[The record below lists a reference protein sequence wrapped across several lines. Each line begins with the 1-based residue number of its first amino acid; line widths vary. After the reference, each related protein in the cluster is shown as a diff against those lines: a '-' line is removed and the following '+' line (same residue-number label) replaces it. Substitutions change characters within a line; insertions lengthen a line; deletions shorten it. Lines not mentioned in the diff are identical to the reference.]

1 MFRRAN
7 ESGLSDFLDKAGT
20 FVLANLL
27 FVLLSIPLITIPA
40 AAVGLFATMTKWARG
55 GQAEVFRDFSGGVRR
70 HWRRAT
76 VVGVID
82 LLIAGL
88 IALNLSIFR
97 MMNSSQVV
105 VTLSQSATLFL
116 ALTAICANLYLFPML
131 VIFED
136 VPLRRLLATSIKL
149 VFAFPFWSLVLL
161 ALVALP
167 ALISLLVL
175 PAAVLVLFTFSA
187 VALGVSAVVWRVVK
201 RYVATDD
208 TAEG

>member
-7 ESGLSDFLDKAGT
+7 DSGLTDALDRVGT

-27 FVLLSIPLITIPA
+27 FVLLSIPLVTIPA
-40 AAVGLFATMTKWARG
+40 AGAGLFATMTTWARG
-55 GQAEVFRDFSGGVRR
+55 GQPEVFHDFFGGMRR

-82 LLIAGL
+82 VLVAGL

-97 MMNSSQVV
+97 LMDAPPVV

-116 ALTAICANLYLFPML
+116 ALTALCTNLYLFPLL

-136 VPLRRLLATSIKL
+136 VPLRRLLETSIKL

-167 ALISLLVL
+167 ALVSLLVL
-175 PAAVLVLFTFSA
+175 PAAALILLTFSA
-187 VALGVSAVVWRVVK
+187 VALGISKIVWRVVR
-201 RYVATDD
+201 RYVVEDA
-208 TAEG
+208 AEG